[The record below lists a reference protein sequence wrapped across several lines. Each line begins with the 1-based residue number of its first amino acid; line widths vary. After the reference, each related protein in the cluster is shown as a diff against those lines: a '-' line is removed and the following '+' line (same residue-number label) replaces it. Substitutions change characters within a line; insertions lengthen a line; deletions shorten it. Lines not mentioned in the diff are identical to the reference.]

1 VSQQLVDDCGQ
12 IINDLSRSA
21 ELIKYFNSTNDIIYI
36 ARFKVRERDEGGTIV
51 GSLCQIRIPGHPHLY
66 DRPDHFSNLCIQDIL
81 DIPEDSLC
89 GILSADSKKE
99 TEYSYELDAITWIS
113 AENLKVANRYPD
125 ILITDATCKTNS
137 SNRPLIF
144 VCGVD
149 SMQKTIIVS
158 SSLSSNESRDTFVF
172 MLENLRVLYG
182 RKWCQRVS
190 VFLSDGANEI
200 TGAIDN
206 AILSG
211 LFPSC
216 SRFLCHHHAVNTK
229 ALKDITFLKNAFEIQ
244 LRSMLVALL
253 FMAFRKLETEDEF
266 KLFFRAMQTF
276 MLRMRDD
283 EKKLSLETFMKFDEF
298 VKAVLAN
305 VAYLSNV
312 YAQHVFHCDIR
323 TSGRVEC
330 ENGIA
335 KDTGVNSSTSVVK
348 VAIIDVTRNL
358 NRAFENDLRLQREAL
373 VQPIDTKGYS
383 EIASQVTLSA
393 WKLFSSQVEVH
404 SEYEVRRVADNP
416 LQFEV
421 ISKKSVAKKGN
432 IELQLFKFETLGSES
447 IPIELPKFH
456 RIRRITVQEGFLI
469 CSCPFFSWYGIPCR
483 HMLAVNKG
491 RVQIADFYIR
501 WTTEYARGMLDDV
514 LREET
519 ITMSP
524 GAISQA
530 SREDFPSSSCS
541 SSEIQETERSHDE
554 PPEIPDATDQPTSEE
569 DDQQSSEEDA
579 SSERDSFEV
588 IGRKK
593 PRLDEHERFLESER
607 LISE

>member
-1 VSQQLVDDCGQ
+1 
-12 IINDLSRSA
+12 
-21 ELIKYFNSTNDIIYI
+21 
-36 ARFKVRERDEGGTIV
+36 
-51 GSLCQIRIPGHPHLY
+51 
-66 DRPDHFSNLCIQDIL
+66 
-81 DIPEDSLC
+81 
-89 GILSADSKKE
+89 
-99 TEYSYELDAITWIS
+99 
-113 AENLKVANRYPD
+113 
-125 ILITDATCKTNS
+125 
-137 SNRPLIF
+137 
-144 VCGVD
+144 
-149 SMQKTIIVS
+149 
-158 SSLSSNESRDTFVF
+158 
-172 MLENLRVLYG
+172 
-182 RKWCQRVS
+182 
-190 VFLSDGANEI
+190 
-200 TGAIDN
+200 
-206 AILSG
+206 
-211 LFPSC
+211 
-216 SRFLCHHHAVNTK
+216 
-229 ALKDITFLKNAFEIQ
+229 
-244 LRSMLVALL
+244 
-253 FMAFRKLETEDEF
+253 
-266 KLFFRAMQTF
+266 
-276 MLRMRDD
+276 
-283 EKKLSLETFMKFDEF
+283 
-298 VKAVLAN
+298 
-305 VAYLSNV
+305 
-312 YAQHVFHCDIR
+312 
-323 TSGRVEC
+323 
-330 ENGIA
+330 
-335 KDTGVNSSTSVVK
+335 VK

-383 EIASQVTLSA
+383 DIASQVTLSA

-416 LQFEV
+416 LQFQV

-432 IELQLFKFETLGSES
+432 IELQLFKFETLGSEP

-456 RIRRITVQEGFLI
+456 RIRRITVHEGFLI

-541 SSEIQETERSHDE
+541 SSAIQETERSHDE
-554 PPEIPDATDQPTSEE
+554 PPEIPDASDQPSSEE

-607 LISE
+607 LISELQEVRRHYIRNPAAHEFFVDNLQNLLDVYRCRMMKEQNISYQNVERGSIIDPLTVKSTSRSSARTKRADERYSSKGNRRKSTFNICSNPIQGIEVDTEPVLRGKGRPPKKK